1 MNGNDGSE
9 IKNEANAT
17 AAVLL
22 RQYSQKIPNHGY
34 WTMNI
39 RTKTAEEIFDDLK
52 NKFEKR
58 GNTTLILVDAER
70 GRNKIDWE
78 EYKKSKTK
86 KTIWILVETYEIRT
100 DLRDKFLKELGLT
113 ERNLKNTTGSSVAQ
127 IEIKGYKT
135 YKNTESIRI
144 MFKPPVAV
152 DRKNYKWY
160 NHTLEKVCEKLNSPG
175 SNNVDEFEV
184 LKKVNKEIAK
194 YDVVTL
200 KIGQKSYNNVVG
212 LNGGE
217 YGAKADFVIIDVLGR
232 EIGFISYKKGS
243 APQHFQQ
250 YSGISKSRTG
260 PRIHNH
266 KEVEK
271 FREQIVTTNIKD
283 QILTEKKTV
292 YIRIKD
298 SKLKKMAIFGKEH
311 GRKRGQD
318 NVDFFAQG
326 RPLIST
332 QKRPNGKI
340 IVNLNFSS
348 KLVKNGN
355 LSGLNKDYDPV
366 LGARKDSSN
375 RIVEFEGK
383 TSVPGVRA
391 GMWPEGY
398 MTPRNAI
405 DISNF

>member
-1 MNGNDGSE
+1 M
-9 IKNEANAT
+9 KN
-17 AAVLL
+17 
-22 RQYSQKIPNHGY
+22 
-34 WTMNI
+34 
-39 RTKTAEEIFDDLK
+39 KTAEQIFNELRD
-52 NKFEKR
+52 KFEKR
-58 GNTTLILVDAER
+58 GNTILVLVDSER
-70 GRNKIDWE
+70 GRNKITWD
-78 EYKKSKTK
+78 EYKKSKSK

-100 DLRDKFLKELGLT
+100 DLRDKFLKKLDLT
-113 ERNLKNTTGSSVAQ
+113 ETNLKNTSGSSVAH
-127 IEIKGYKT
+127 IEIKGHQK

-160 NHTLEKVCEKLNSPG
+160 NHILEKVCEKLNSPG

-184 LKKVNKEIAK
+184 LRKVNEEIAK

-217 YGAKADFVIIDVLGR
+217 SGAKADFVIIDVLGR

-271 FREQIVTTNIKD
+271 FREKLVTTNVKD
-283 QILTEKKTV
+283 QILIEKKTV

-298 SKLKKMAIFGKEH
+298 SKLKKLAIFGKEH
-311 GRKRGQD
+311 GRKKGQD

-326 RPLIST
+326 RPIINV
-332 QKRPNGKI
+332 QRRPNGM
-340 IVNLNFSS
+340 VVMNLNFSA

-366 LGARKDSSN
+366 IGARKDSAS
-375 RIVEFEGK
+375 RIVEFEK
-383 TSVPGVRA
+383 TSVPGIRA
-391 GMWPEGY
+391 GIWPEGY

-405 DISNF
+405 DMSGF